1 MQRRD
6 FLRLSL
12 LAGGACSFPGLIPEA
27 AAAVSLNRRSVL
39 SITLAGGPDF
49 RHLFPPA
56 IAANEAADSYAFRWW
71 AARAASQGIEAA
83 QRNRDGYF
91 QRYSSAYTSLNR
103 PGTATPAGLG
113 ILASCGWLKER
124 WDAGELA
131 IVHNVVGAVSRDHA
145 HSLLV
150 MDHGDRSSG
159 PIDNHKPGWG
169 GRLAAALGGNARVA
183 ALTSSPR
190 AMCLG
195 PGAGGRATSE
205 VVIGIANSR
214 KLALSEKPYTPG
226 GPAWQVASSD
236 KALSRSL
243 KAYYQS
249 RRFSDPALA
258 RLANHEKVLRDL
270 GARVTARLG
279 TGETS
284 ASGALVEVPA
294 GIRALYADG
303 LPWKSRYWGMQARN
317 LHDVLALS
325 DVINAPVL
333 SMDYGGWDTHKAQ
346 RENIETSL
354 SDLFAS
360 GKGLDLIWQ
369 QMDQAARDNLTIVI
383 YGEFGRQLAANG
395 DAGTDH
401 GRGNA
406 VLVIGGGV
414 RGGVYGTPFPERELA
429 LFGRS
434 VNDDILGQTGIEHV
448 LGSVA
453 DWVAGGST
461 GNSVFNRSNS
471 LIETGFNPALLFT

>member
-6 FLRLSL
+6 FLRFGL
-12 LAGGACSFPGLIPEA
+12 LAGGLSAFPGLVPSA
-27 AAAVSLNRRSVL
+27 SAAVTLARRSVL

-56 IAANEAADSYAFRWW
+56 IAANEASDSYAFRWW
-71 AARAASQGIEAA
+71 AARAASQGIDAA
-83 QRNRDGYF
+83 QRNRDGYY
-91 QRYSSAYTSLNR
+91 QRYSNAYQPLNR
-103 PGTATPAGLG
+103 PGTATPAGFG
-113 ILASCGWLKER
+113 ILASCGWLKQR

-131 IVHNVVGAVSRDHA
+131 IVHNVVGAISRDHA

-169 GRLAAALGGNARVA
+169 GRLAAALGSNARVA

-195 PGAGGRATSE
+195 PGAGGRASAE
-205 VVIGIANSR
+205 LVIGIANSR

-243 KAYYQS
+243 KAYYQAK
-249 RRFSDPALA
+249 RFSDPALA
-258 RLANHEKVLRDL
+258 RIANHEKVLRDL
-270 GARVTARLG
+270 GSRVTARLG
-279 TGETS
+279 SGETT

-294 GIRALYADG
+294 AIRALYADG

-317 LHDVLALS
+317 LHDVLTLS
-325 DVINAPVL
+325 DVLNTPVL

-346 RENIETSL
+346 QADIEANL
-354 SDLFAS
+354 ADLFAS
-360 GKGLDLIWQ
+360 GKGLDLVWQ
-369 QMDQAARDNLTIVI
+369 QLDQAARDNLVIVI

-406 VLVIGGGV
+406 VLVIGGSV
-414 RGGVYGTPFPERELA
+414 KGGVYGTPFPDRELG
-429 LFGRS
+429 LFGRNL
-434 VNDDILGQTGIEHV
+434 NDDILGQTGIEHV

-453 DWVAGGST
+453 DWVAGGGT

-471 LIETGFNPALLFT
+471 LIETGFNPSLLFA